1 MGNLTVNLENEIK
14 EMIVDRLGLIDVD
27 IESIDNDA
35 PIFLSFDADGSGL
48 GLDSVDAL
56 ELVVGLNEV
65 FEVQVTDEDMA
76 IFRNVSSIAD
86 FIREKKGV

>member
-1 MGNLTVNLENEIK
+1 MNNLTKNIENEVK
-14 EMIVDRLGLIDVD
+14 QMIVDRLGLLDVEV
-27 IESIDNDA
+27 ESIDNDA
-35 PIFLSFDADGSGL
+35 PIFLSFDAEGTGL

-65 FEVQVTDEDMA
+65 FDIQVTDEDMA

-86 FIREKKGV
+86 FIREKKGE